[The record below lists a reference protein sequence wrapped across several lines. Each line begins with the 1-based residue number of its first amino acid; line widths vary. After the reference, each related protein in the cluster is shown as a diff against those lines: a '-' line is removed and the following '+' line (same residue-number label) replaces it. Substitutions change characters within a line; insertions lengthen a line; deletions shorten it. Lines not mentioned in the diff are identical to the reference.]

1 MILTAPKMY
10 IIFSLIAL
18 TIYGRTR
25 VSVLANRQ
33 LLVRG
38 KEKSSY
44 GLWLSHLPI
53 ANAPANDSKTVSLG
67 PYLQREDLC
76 WV

>member
-25 VSVLANRQ
+25 VSVLARCQ
-33 LLVRG
+33 LLVRA
-38 KEKSSY
+38 KEKPSY
-44 GLWLSHLPI
+44 GLWLSHSPI
-53 ANAPANDSKTVSLG
+53 PNAPANDSKAIALG

>member
-10 IIFSLIAL
+10 IIFSLMAL
-18 TIYGRTR
+18 TMYGRTK
-25 VSVLANRQ
+25 VSVLARCQ
-33 LLVRG
+33 LFVRG
-38 KEKSSY
+38 NKSLCGSC
-44 GLWLSHLPI
+44 LSHSPV
-53 ANAPANDSKTVSLG
+53 ANAPANDSEAVAFG